1 MELLQLSM
9 YDYKDIQINDDIVL
23 HINRNDEGY
32 SFDLYSKAT
41 YDSENYDEGYIG
53 GTQVFYS
60 EIIRTEE

>member
-9 YDYKDIQINDDIVL
+9 YDYKDIRINDDIVL

-32 SFDLYSKAT
+32 SFDLYSKAI

-60 EIIRTEE
+60 EIIRTEA